1 MRASKTHSP
10 QHKHPLPELFASAQE
25 GDVYVGGV
33 RFTTLSPLDSTLK
46 CGMILIAEK
55 YQNRGDTMNI
65 QMLGIDYEK
74 AGIDERA
81 KFSFTKKDMENSL
94 NLFKKQQGILGVVIL
109 STCNR
114 MEVWVSVNEKYKD
127 NLYDVLCQIKQVE
140 PDKYYNLFQ
149 TRKGKEAVK
158 HLFTLSAGLK
168 SQILGEDQILTQV
181 KEALAFSRENY
192 CTDNV
197 LEVLFRKAITAAKR
211 VKTEVV
217 LSKSNQS
224 VIHKAV
230 EMLQQTGLCLQN
242 KCCMVIGNG
251 EMGRL
256 TGELLM
262 EQGADVTVTV
272 RQYHS
277 GIVNIPLGCKRI
289 NYGERQKFLPECDF
303 IISATSSPNCTITK
317 EMIEHFGYKKGLIL
331 IDLAVPRDIEPSIKE
346 MKDITMY
353 DIDDFQGRTLDEKQK
368 RAVAQAKD
376 ILRIYKKEFY
386 DWYEGRDIVHTVDN
400 IKKETAADVN
410 LRLTKVMKKTSLDKQ
425 EKEKLAGQIEHAV
438 ENTMGKLMFELKS
451 QISEEAYLEC
461 IQAMEK
467 ILEK

>member
-1 MRASKTHSP
+1 
-10 QHKHPLPELFASAQE
+10 
-25 GDVYVGGV
+25 
-33 RFTTLSPLDSTLK
+33 
-46 CGMILIAEK
+46 
-55 YQNRGDTMNI
+55 MNI

-81 KFSFTKKDMENSL
+81 IFSFTKKNMESAL
-94 NLFKKQQGILGVVIL
+94 NFFKQRQGILGVVIL

-114 MEVWVSVNEKYKD
+114 MEVWVSINEKYAD
-127 NLYDVLCQIKQVE
+127 NLYDTLCGIKQVE
-140 PDKYYNLFQ
+140 PEKYCRLFR
-149 TRKGKEAVK
+149 TRKGQDAVK
-158 HLFTLSAGLK
+158 HLFALSAGLK

-181 KEALAFSRENY
+181 KDALAFSREHY

-197 LEVLFRKAITAAKR
+197 LEVLFRKAVTAAKR

-217 LSKSNQS
+217 LSKANQS

-230 EMLQQTGLCLQN
+230 EKLQQTGISLQN
-242 KCCMVIGNG
+242 KTCMVIGNG

-256 TGELLM
+256 TAELFM

-277 GIVNIPLGCKRI
+277 GIVNIPHGCMRI
-289 NYGERQKFLPECDF
+289 NYGERQKLLPKCDF
-303 IISATSSPNCTITK
+303 IISATSSPNYTLTK
-317 EMIEHFGYKKGLIL
+317 EMLEHSDYKKGMIL
-331 IDLAVPRDIEPSIKE
+331 IDLAVPRDMESSIRELKE
-346 MKDITMY
+346 ITMY
-353 DIDDFQGRTLDEKQK
+353 DIDNFQGNNLDENQK
-368 RAVAQAKD
+368 KAVAQAKD

-410 LRLTKVMKKTSLDKQ
+410 LRLTKVMKKTSLEKK
-425 EKEKLAGQIEHAV
+425 EKEKLVGHIEHAI
-438 ENTMGKLMFELKS
+438 ENTMGKLLFELKG
-451 QISEEAYLEC
+451 QISEDAYLEC